1 MLLCLKID
9 FPDMQGRTEYDLA
22 RPGTS
27 DEQGDGGGSP
37 LMRELSNDGGASRD
51 LELPAAHAASQAN
64 SETGPELD
72 SPGEGDGAAYLLV
85 ARQVG
90 CHA

>member
-9 FPDMQGRTEYDLA
+9 FPDMQGWAEDDPA

-27 DEQGDGGGSP
+27 DEQGDGGSSS
-37 LMRELSNDGGASRD
+37 LMREPSNDVGASRD

-64 SETGPELD
+64 SETGPQLD

>member
-9 FPDMQGRTEYDLA
+9 SPDMQGWAEDDPV

-64 SETGPELD
+64 SETGPQLD

>member
-9 FPDMQGRTEYDLA
+9 SPDMQGWAEDDPV

-27 DEQGDGGGSP
+27 DEQGDGGSSP

-51 LELPAAHAASQAN
+51 L
-64 SETGPELD
+64 D
-72 SPGEGDGAAYLLV
+72 S
-85 ARQVG
+85 
-90 CHA
+90 

>member
-1 MLLCLKID
+1 
-9 FPDMQGRTEYDLA
+9 MQGWAEDDPV

-27 DEQGDGGGSP
+27 DEQGDGGSSS
-37 LMRELSNDGGASRD
+37 LMREPSNDVGVSRD

-64 SETGPELD
+64 SETGPQLD